1 MTERMINNRVKKLL
15 EIKEQI
21 KELEAAQKALEDE
34 IKSEF
39 TDDVE
44 EINTGRYL
52 VRWTKVSSTR
62 FDSTKL
68 KKDLP
73 DVYRLYTKIVNSR
86 RFTVA

>member
-1 MTERMINNRVKKLL
+1 MTERMLNNRVKKLL

-21 KELEAAQKALEDE
+21 KELEEQQKALEDE

-62 FDSTKL
+62 LDSTKL

-73 DVYRLYTKIVNSR
+73 DIYQLYTKIVNSR